1 MHPTEFEEWFQYYH
15 EQPFGS
21 KRHNMHAAV
30 IAATLVNIFRAK
42 GSKAINWK
50 DFLFVR
56 ESEHLETALES
67 AFKHLMAIAVP
78 KGQAKKL
85 AKKERTRRRKDR
97 DRSRK
102 TSRKAR
108 G

>member
-1 MHPTEFEEWFQYYH
+1 MHPAEFEEWFKYYH

-21 KRHNMHAAV
+21 KRDNMHAAV
-30 IAATLVNIFRAK
+30 IAATLVNMFRAK

-50 DFLFVR
+50 DFLFVHEGEHR
-56 ESEHLETALES
+56 ESALES
-67 AFKHLMAIAVP
+67 AVKHLMAIAVP

-102 TSRKAR
+102 AGRKVR
-108 G
+108 S